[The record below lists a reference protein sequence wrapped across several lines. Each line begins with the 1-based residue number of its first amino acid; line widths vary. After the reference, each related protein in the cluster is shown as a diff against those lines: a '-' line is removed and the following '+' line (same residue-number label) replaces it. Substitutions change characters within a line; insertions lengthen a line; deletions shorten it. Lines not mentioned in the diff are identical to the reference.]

1 MKIQLVRI
9 SYQLFVYSIGNIV
22 RRTYF
27 HVAYI
32 NLVIDLFYKTILNNR
47 VLVVSA
53 DFEVGNLISDKGF
66 EGVDHFVH
74 FFTWFCAVFDH
85 NGIESANIHETRN
98 PIFAICYGIKLTRFD
113 AVDFYDFIAD
123 LFEGEAV
130 VDLCILQRLE
140 YAVLSKGIDNRT
152 SLVIRFTC
160 RVLDERAY
168 VEKIIL
174 LFTER

>member
-1 MKIQLVRI
+1 M
-9 SYQLFVYSIGNIV
+9 
-22 RRTYF
+22 
-27 HVAYI
+27 
-32 NLVIDLFYKTILNNR
+32 
-47 VLVVSA
+47 
-53 DFEVGNLISDKGF
+53 
-66 EGVDHFVH
+66 
-74 FFTWFCAVFDH
+74 
-85 NGIESANIHETRN
+85 
-98 PIFAICYGIKLTRFD
+98 
-113 AVDFYDFIAD
+113 
-123 LFEGEAV
+123 